1 MTQSITAIKQTI
13 EKVKGIGGMAASLSD
28 DADIINSVG
37 LDSLQMLRFMLE
49 LEERLAIMI
58 DFDSLEYS
66 YFNSIRTL
74 AEFMDRMP
82 SRSSRT
88 SAP

>member
-1 MTQSITAIKQTI
+1 MTETIHAIKKTI
-13 EKVKGIGGMAASLSD
+13 EKVKGVPGMSASLSD
-28 DADIINSVG
+28 DADIVNSVG

-49 LEERLAIMI
+49 LEERLAVMI
-58 DFDSLEYS
+58 DFDRLEYS

-82 SRSSRT
+82 PRTPRT
-88 SAP
+88 STS

>member
-1 MTQSITAIKQTI
+1 MTETIDAIKKTI
-13 EKVKGIGGMAASLSD
+13 EKVKGVSGMSASLSD
-28 DADIINSVG
+28 DADIVNSVG

-49 LEERLAIMI
+49 LEERLAVMI
-58 DFDSLEYS
+58 DFDRLEYS

-82 SRSSRT
+82 SRPRT
-88 SAP
+88 NPS